1 MIRAN
6 FFTLLF
12 PSSFLSSSCFADL
25 EAYNKLMDVERVSVF
40 KVGKELSYVLKSGT
54 IIGDC
59 IIRQA
64 KFYSDERYILVLRK
78 TTGNALTNKFNTDH
92 DFTLS
97 TPSWFLEDN
106 KTKSLTNRNS
116 GKALYGMYYSTL
128 NVKIQ
133 KSKKMD

>member
-1 MIRAN
+1 
-6 FFTLLF
+6 
-12 PSSFLSSSCFADL
+12 
-25 EAYNKLMDVERVSVF
+25 MDVERVSVF

-133 KSKKMD
+133 KSKKMDLKFLNLQLKLQDLMMIWRRLKMNLVQLVV